1 MGMLGADMILE
12 ISAVSSK
19 NFTIM
24 SKYPLSRL
32 IPLSGTG
39 TQVWLL
45 KSVLLRDLEDVGREE
60 LSELPSLS
68 RKAILSP
75 MTF

>member
-12 ISAVSSK
+12 ISGVSSK

-24 SKYPLSRL
+24 SKDPLSRL

-60 LSELPSLS
+60 VSD
-68 RKAILSP
+68 
-75 MTF
+75 